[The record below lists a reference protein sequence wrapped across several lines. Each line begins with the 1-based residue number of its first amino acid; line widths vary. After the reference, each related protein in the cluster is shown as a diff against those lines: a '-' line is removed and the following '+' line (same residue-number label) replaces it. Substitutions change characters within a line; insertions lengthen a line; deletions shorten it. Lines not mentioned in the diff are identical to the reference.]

1 MQSAD
6 RVKAVTSDEVN
17 RELQKDA
24 LNRVRHFEHLPEA
37 AMGQRIRELEREW
50 DIERVLATNASILGL
65 TGVVLG
71 ATVSRKWL
79 ALPGVVLPFLL
90 QHAIQGWCPPLPLF
104 RRLGI
109 RTRKEIEREKFAM
122 MALRGDFDKN
132 IETAEEAFSAAA
144 S

>member
-6 RVKAVTSDEVN
+6 RVQAVTSGEVN
-17 RELQKDA
+17 RQLQQDA

-37 AMGQRIRELEREW
+37 AMDQRIRELEREW

-90 QHAIQGWCPPLPLF
+90 QHALQGWCPPLPLF

-109 RTRKEIEREKFAM
+109 RTRQEIEREKFAM
-122 MALRGDFDKN
+122 MALRGDFDRKVD
-132 IETAEEAFSAAA
+132 TAEDAFAAA
-144 S
+144 AP